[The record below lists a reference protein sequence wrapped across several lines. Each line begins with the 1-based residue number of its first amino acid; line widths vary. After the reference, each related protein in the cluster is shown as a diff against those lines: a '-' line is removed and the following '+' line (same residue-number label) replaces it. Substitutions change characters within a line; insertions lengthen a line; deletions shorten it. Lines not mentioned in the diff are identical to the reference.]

1 MCKKMMCLVWF
12 VFMVSQTVMAG
23 EVARWDFEETGGT
36 TTTEAQGSSV
46 ATLLGS
52 ASLDIA
58 GKFGSGLDC
67 AGDGGAIIDSAGT
80 AAVTFPG
87 DFTVAIWVNPD
98 TAPVAFTRFVEY
110 SSGSGG
116 LQNGY
121 RLMTLNNANSDNF
134 RFMARGN
141 GNTSIHHTR
150 DLAVDTWNL
159 LVARYDADGDATVNV
174 LQDGDVVDASFM
186 AENNITKASKGP
198 VSYAETNVHIGQS
211 TTGHFFDGQIDGAV
225 FFDEV
230 LTDAQV
236 ADIFNAAPPKPLEAF
251 DPKPSNNG
259 EVDVDAAD
267 AVVLQWQAGE
277 GAVSHSVYYGTDPDA
292 LTLVSDSKPGTTF
305 AITEKVV
312 PDNIYFWRIDE
323 NLAGGEVV
331 TGNLWSFSMAD
342 HVTVEDFEIYEVED
356 ATDTPENLFAAWFVN
371 LDSAALMGL
380 NRELADSGK
389 QSMLL
394 IYDND
399 GEIEFGGETLQ
410 VQMFSEVYYPL
421 TPAQDWTRNALAAFA
436 VSVRGEPNNVLAQ
449 SDNLYMTIS
458 DAGGKSVTL
467 TYNGQPDDLKTA
479 AWSRWDIDLTTLSP
493 ADVDLTQVA
502 QIALGIGSPDNPQAG
517 GQGTIHLDALRL
529 HLRRCVPE
537 VSLSQGD
544 INGDCI
550 VDAADLAIIAENWMM
565 GEYTVYPQEPNNTLV
580 AYNFDET
587 SGSVAADSSGN
598 GHDGVVSSSI
608 DWDPDGASGG
618 CLNFDGTFNVEVPA
632 AAFADVN
639 ESYTISCWIKGN
651 PDSQPQSNTNFH
663 AITET
668 ENNLLDIG
676 IPYGGG
682 QVTVFKSIRN
692 GAEFNANVGT
702 AKSVYAG
709 EWAHFL
715 FMRNGD
721 TEEMLQYQN
730 GVRRGRRFP
739 TKNGLAGITGFY
751 IGSKLDG
758 SRGYHGRM
766 DEIRIYDYALDL
778 SGILGL
784 SNSEPLFV
792 PLTDPGD
799 VNGDGIIDQADKDI
813 VEANQG
819 QEILWP

>member
-1 MCKKMMCLVWF
+1 M
-12 VFMVSQTVMAG
+12 
-23 EVARWDFEETGGT
+23 
-36 TTTEAQGSSV
+36 
-46 ATLLGS
+46 ATLNGS
-52 ASLDIA
+52 ASLDTA

-67 AGDGGAIIDSAGT
+67 AGDGGAVIDAAGT

-87 DFTVAIWVNPD
+87 DFTVAIWVNPNAEI
-98 TAPVAFTRFVEY
+98 TQNFTRFIEY

-134 RFMARGN
+134 RFMVRGES
-141 GNTSIHHTR
+141 GNSTTHHTR
-150 DLAVDTWNL
+150 DLAVGTWNL
-159 LVARYDADGDATVNV
+159 LVLRYDTDGDATINV
-174 LQDGDVVDASFM
+174 LQDGDVVDASFV
-186 AENNITKASKGP
+186 AENNKAQAAKGP
-198 VSYAETNVHIGQS
+198 CFYAETNVHIGQS

-236 ADIFNAAPPKPLEAF
+236 VDIFNVAPAKPLKAF
-251 DPKPSNNG
+251 DPKPGNSG
-259 EVDVDAAD
+259 QVDVDAAD

-292 LTLVSDSKPGTTF
+292 LTQVSDSQPGTTF
-305 AITEKVV
+305 VATEKVV
-312 PDNIYFWRIDE
+312 PNEIYYWQIDE
-323 NLAGGEVV
+323 HLAGGELV
-331 TGNLWSFSMAD
+331 TGDLWSFSVAD
-342 HVTVEDFEIYEVED
+342 HVTVEDFEIYQENPVMDSPED
-356 ATDTPENLFAAWFVN
+356 LLAAWFVN

-380 NRELADSGK
+380 NTELADSGK

-394 IYDND
+394 EYDND
-399 GEIEFGGETLQ
+399 GEIEFGGETLP
-410 VQMFSEVYYPL
+410 VEMFSEVYTPL
-421 TPAQDWTRNALAAFA
+421 TPAQDWTRNALVAFA
-436 VSVRGEPNNVLAQ
+436 VSVRGEPNNVLAP
-449 SDNLYMTIS
+449 SDNLYMTIT
-458 DAGGKSVTL
+458 DADGKSVTL
-467 TYNGQPDDLKTA
+467 TYDGEPDDLQTA

-493 ADVDLTQVA
+493 GDVDLTQVA
-502 QIALGIGSPDNPQAG
+502 EIALGIGSPNNPQAG
-517 GQGTIHLDALRL
+517 GQGTIYLDALRL

-544 INGDCI
+544 INGDCV
-550 VDAADLAIIAENWMM
+550 VDAADLAIIVENWLE
-565 GEYTVYPQEPNNTLV
+565 GEYTVHPQEPSNPLI

-618 CLNFDGTFNVEVPA
+618 CLNFDGTFNVEVPG
-632 AAFADVN
+632 AAFAGVN

-692 GAEFNANVGT
+692 NAEFNANAGT
-702 AKSVYAG
+702 PKSVYAG
-709 EWAHFL
+709 EEWAHFL

-721 TEEMLQYQN
+721 TQEMLQYQN
-730 GVRRGRRFP
+730 GVRRARVLP
-739 TKNGLAGITGFY
+739 TRNGLAGITGFS

-758 SRGYHGRM
+758 ARGYHGRM

-778 SGILGL
+778 SGVLGL

-799 VNGDGIIDQADKDI
+799 VNGDGAIDQADKDI